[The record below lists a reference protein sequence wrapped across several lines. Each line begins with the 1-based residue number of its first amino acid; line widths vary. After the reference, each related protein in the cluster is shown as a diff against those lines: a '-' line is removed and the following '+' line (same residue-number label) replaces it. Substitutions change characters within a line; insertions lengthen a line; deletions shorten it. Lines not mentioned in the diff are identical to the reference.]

1 MVSSYDPGGG
11 STNVTCRWEV
21 HVTFVSGGSASMIAI
36 QGVGVKKRYCILHFL
51 GPAGVLE
58 VGIWSITVV

>member
-1 MVSSYDPGGG
+1 
-11 STNVTCRWEV
+11 
-21 HVTFVSGGSASMIAI
+21 MIAI

-58 VGIWSITVV
+58 VGIWSITVF